1 MALLKSKA
9 AKLAAQADATRL
21 LEAAPHQLKALLQTG
36 LSLSSQLSTQNTAH
50 SLFHRLAASP
60 AMRQKPMK

>member
-9 AKLAAQADATRL
+9 AKLAAQADATRI

-36 LSLSSQLSTQNTAH
+36 LFLSSQLSTQNTAH
-50 SLFHRLAASP
+50 S
-60 AMRQKPMK
+60 